1 MDAKGEEYPLKPSRS
16 SSGACGQTQGCDAG
30 EGHPPR
36 GDAKMKTASNIS
48 NGAGVTITSRNGGTD
63 AVAAGVE
70 NEGMGGAAGDDGSGS
85 GGSAGS
91 KKHRSSEDAYM
102 LIYVREGVAWGLG
115 SEGDDDCPLP
125 AHVRVSDF
133 DIALFSCRYLTKKN
147 VTWYVLL
154 LFFINNIGVSIGNG
168 VGVGR

>member
-16 SSGACGQTQGCDAG
+16 SSGACRQTQGCDAD

-36 GDAKMKTASNIS
+36 RGAKMKTASNIS
-48 NGAGVTITSRNGGTD
+48 NGAGVTTTSKNGGTD

-70 NEGMGGAAGDDGSGS
+70 NEGMGGAAGDDGRGS
-85 GGSAGS
+85 GGSAGC
-91 KKHRSSEDAYM
+91 KKHRTSEDAYM

-115 SEGDDDCPLP
+115 SEGDSDCPLP

-133 DIALFSCRYLTKKN
+133 DIALLSC
-147 VTWYVLL
+147 
-154 LFFINNIGVSIGNG
+154 
-168 VGVGR
+168 